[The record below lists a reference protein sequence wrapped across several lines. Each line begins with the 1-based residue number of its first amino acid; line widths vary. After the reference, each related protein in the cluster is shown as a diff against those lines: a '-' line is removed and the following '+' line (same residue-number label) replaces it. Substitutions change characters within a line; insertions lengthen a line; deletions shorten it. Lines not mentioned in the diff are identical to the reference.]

1 MKNNNYLEVIMT
13 IDNVP
18 LHLLIPDMLEASVEV
33 IKIFF
38 LTIIF
43 SIPLG
48 FMVALARRSR
58 FRIISFPTRI
68 YQLIFRGTP
77 LMLQL
82 FFFMYG
88 PYYIFGFSFNRF
100 TACILAFVINYAAYF
115 GEIFRGGIA
124 AIPKGQYEAAKVLG
138 YTKLQTFLH
147 IILPQVIKHVIP
159 ATGNELMTLVK
170 DTSLAQVISVPEL
183 FRVATN
189 AGTRYFSS
197 IPIIIAAP
205 FYLIMNS
212 VVEVTFKMIEKK
224 MDYYKN

>member
-1 MKNNNYLEVIMT
+1 MI

-18 LHLLIPDMLEASVEV
+18 MNLLIPNMLSATRTVLE
-33 IKIFF
+33 IFF
-38 LTIIF
+38 LTILL

-48 FMVALARRSR
+48 FLVALARRSR
-58 FRIISFPTRI
+58 FKIINVPIRI

-88 PYYIFGFSFNRF
+88 PYYLFGFSFNRF
-100 TACILAFVINYAAYF
+100 VACILAFAVNYAAYF

-138 YTKLQTFLH
+138 YTKFQTFMR
-147 IILPQVIKHVIP
+147 IVLPQVVKHVIP
-159 ATGNELMTLVK
+159 AMGNEFMTLVK
-170 DTSLAQVISVPEL
+170 DTSLAQVISVMEL

-189 AGTRYFSS
+189 AGSKYFST
-197 IPIIIAAP
+197 IPIIVAAI
-205 FYLIMNS
+205 FYLIMNT
-212 VVEVTFKMIEKK
+212 VIEAVFKLIEKK
-224 MDYYKN
+224 FDYYKN

>member
-1 MKNNNYLEVIMT
+1 MI

-18 LHLLIPDMLEASVEV
+18 MNLLIPNMLSATRTVLE
-33 IKIFF
+33 IFF
-38 LTIIF
+38 LTILL

-48 FMVALARRSR
+48 FLVALARRSR
-58 FRIISFPTRI
+58 FKIINVPIRI

-88 PYYIFGFSFNRF
+88 PYYLFGFSFNRF
-100 TACILAFVINYAAYF
+100 VACILAFAVNYAAYF

-138 YTKLQTFLH
+138 YTKFQTFMR
-147 IILPQVIKHVIP
+147 IVLPQVVKHVIP
-159 ATGNELMTLVK
+159 AMGNEFMTLVK
-170 DTSLAQVISVPEL
+170 DTSLAQVISVMEL

-189 AGTRYFSS
+189 AGSKYFSTV
-197 IPIIIAAP
+197 PIIVAAI
-205 FYLIMNS
+205 FYLIMNT
-212 VVEVTFKMIEKK
+212 VVEAVFKLIEKK
-224 MDYYKN
+224 FDYYKN

>member
-1 MKNNNYLEVIMT
+1 MNPEVFMK

-18 LHLLIPDMLEASVEV
+18 MDLLLPNMLSASVTALE
-33 IKIFF
+33 IFF
-38 LTIIF
+38 LTILL

-48 FMVALARRSR
+48 FLVALARRSR
-58 FRIISFPTRI
+58 YWIISGPTRI

-88 PYYIFGFSFNRF
+88 PYYIFGFSFGRF
-100 TACILAFVINYAAYF
+100 PACILAFAINYAAYF

-124 AIPKGQYEAAKVLG
+124 SIPKGQYEAAKVLG
-138 YTKLQTFLH
+138 YTKYQTFMR
-147 IILPQVIKHVIP
+147 IILPQVVKSVIP

-170 DTSLAQVISVPEL
+170 DTSLAQVISVIEI
-183 FRVATN
+183 FRVAST
-189 AGTRYFSS
+189 AGSKYFSTVPL
-197 IPIIIAAP
+197 IVAAI

-212 VVEVTFKMIEKK
+212 VVEMTFKLIEKK
-224 MDYYKN
+224 FDYYKN